1 MADASVLKSLELKIP
16 PLALCGLFA
25 LLILLLA
32 ALLPFANLAFPGHR
46 WLAVLLQLAGV
57 GVALAGVI
65 EFRRARTTV
74 NPLVP
79 EQASSV
85 VDSGIYRRTRNP
97 MYLGM
102 ALVLLGLACWSVT
115 LPGVLL
121 VLVFVLYLTRFQILP
136 EERALV
142 GVFGEA
148 YTAYMARVG
157 RWF

>member
-1 MADASVLKSLELKIP
+1 MADEPALKALELRIP

-46 WLAVLLQLAGV
+46 WLSVLLQLAGV

-115 LPGVLL
+115 LPGLLL
-121 VLVFVLYLTRFQILP
+121 VPIFVLYLTRFQILP
-136 EERALV
+136 EERALI
-142 GVFGEA
+142 GIFGAA